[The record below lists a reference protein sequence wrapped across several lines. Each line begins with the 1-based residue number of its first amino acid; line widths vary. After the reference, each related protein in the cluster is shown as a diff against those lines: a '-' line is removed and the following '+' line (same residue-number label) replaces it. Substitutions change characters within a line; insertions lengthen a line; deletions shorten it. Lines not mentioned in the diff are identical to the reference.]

1 MGAIDVG
8 VGHDDDTF
16 VPQAV
21 GVAILAH
28 SAAEREREV
37 GDFLIGANLVGAG
50 AGDVQYL
57 AADRQDRL
65 RLAVARLL
73 GAAASSEEHKSE
85 LQSLM
90 RNPYAVFCLKKK
102 QNTKSYTTPICKYEP
117 LINEH

>member
-65 RLAVARLL
+65 RLAVACLL
-73 GAAASSEEHKSE
+73 GAAAGASSEEHKSE

-90 RNPYAVFCLKKK
+90 RISYAVFCL
-102 QNTKSYTTPICKYEP
+102 I
-117 LINEH
+117 

>member
-37 GDFLIGANLVGAG
+37 GAFLIGAILVGAG
-50 AGDVQYL
+50 AGEVQLL
-57 AADRQDRL
+57 AADRQAPL
-65 RLAVARLL
+65 SHEVARLL
-73 GAAASSEEHKSE
+73 GASAG
-85 LQSLM
+85 
-90 RNPYAVFCLKKK
+90 AVALVA
-102 QNTKSYTTPICKYEP
+102 KYFRAFGA
-117 LINEH
+117 LVLTNRALSR

>member
-50 AGDVQYL
+50 AGDVHSL

-65 RLAVARLL
+65 RRAVARLL
-73 GAAASSEEHKSE
+73 GRSEEQRLGKECVSTGCSGWGWYHYKQKKIINSSTE
-85 LQSLM
+85 L
-90 RNPYAVFCLKKK
+90 
-102 QNTKSYTTPICKYEP
+102 
-117 LINEH
+117 